1 MPKNEVR
8 AYRGYYVN
16 MDNIIPVITQLLA
29 DADERKKKIV
39 IIGNDEKVKLDG
51 AIMSLRALKE
61 ALYNLEVF
69 GDLIPQKVPCH
80 CCGATDGEEHSCG
93 DPVKEEAK
101 DETVSDQV
109 PVKDPVDVVPES
121 SEDKPV

>member
-1 MPKNEVR
+1 MSEVR

-29 DADERKKKIV
+29 DADLRKKKIV
-39 IIGNDEKVKLDG
+39 IIGNDERAKLDG

-69 GDLIPQKVPCH
+69 GDLIPQP
-80 CCGATDGEEHSCG
+80 
-93 DPVKEEAK
+93 DPVNEEVAPNEK
-101 DETVSDQV
+101 VADQV

-121 SEDKPV
+121 PKDKPV

>member
-1 MPKNEVR
+1 MENNEKVEVR

-29 DADERKKKIV
+29 DADQRKAKIV
-39 IIGNDEKVKLDG
+39 IIGNDEKAKLDG

-69 GDLIPQKVPCH
+69 GDLIPQ
-80 CCGATDGEEHSCG
+80 T
-93 DPVKEEAK
+93 DPVKEVPDAA
-101 DETVSDQV
+101 V

-121 SEDKPV
+121 TKDKPV